1 VSHETKSRNFVSH
14 DPQSSKSVSDQ
25 KKSPTP
31 IFLLDEQHQFLI
43 GFIALECQWVAAILP
58 EQQAAAW

>member
-1 VSHETKSRNFVSH
+1 VRH
-14 DPQSSKSVSDQ
+14 DPKSSKSVSYHQ